1 MFELCVRPRF
11 YETDAFGHINNTT
24 VSGWFETAR
33 EPLFEIFAPTLD
45 PRALNLILARTEIDF
60 IAQLHYGADVLI
72 RTGIERIGNSS
83 FVVLHQAWQK
93 DVLAARGKAVQVCFD
108 HQTQKSTP
116 LSAEYRQQLEAHLL
130 AQDNSAKE

>member
-1 MFELCVRPRF
+1 MFELRIRPRF

-24 VSGWFETAR
+24 ISGWFETAR
-33 EPLFEIFAPTLD
+33 EPLFEIFAPNLD

-83 FVVLHQAWQK
+83 FVVLHEAWQK

-108 HQTQKSTP
+108 HNTQKSMP
-116 LSAEYRQQLEAHLL
+116 LSDLHRRQLEQHLVQ
-130 AQDNSAKE
+130 QDNSERK

>member
-1 MFELCVRPRF
+1 MFELRLRPRF

-33 EPLFEIFAPTLD
+33 EPLFEMFAPTLD
-45 PRALNLILARTEIDF
+45 PSALNLILARTEIDF
-60 IAQLHYGADVLI
+60 IAQLHYGAEVVI
-72 RTGIERIGNSS
+72 RTAIERIGNSS
-83 FVVLHQAWQK
+83 FVVVHEAWQK

-116 LSAEYRQQLEAHLL
+116 LSDSHRQQLQAHLVE
-130 AQDNSAKE
+130 QDNTAR

>member
-1 MFELCVRPRF
+1 MLELRLRPRF

-33 EPLFEIFAPTLD
+33 EPIFQMFMPGTDPTVLD
-45 PRALNLILARTEIDF
+45 LILARTEIDF
-60 IAQLHYGADVLI
+60 IAQLHYGTEVVI

-83 FVVLHQAWQK
+83 FVVAHEAWQQ

-108 HQTQKSTP
+108 HKTQQSMP
-116 LSAEYRQQLEAHLL
+116 LSQHYRQQLQAHLIE
-130 AQDNSAKE
+130 QNNNER